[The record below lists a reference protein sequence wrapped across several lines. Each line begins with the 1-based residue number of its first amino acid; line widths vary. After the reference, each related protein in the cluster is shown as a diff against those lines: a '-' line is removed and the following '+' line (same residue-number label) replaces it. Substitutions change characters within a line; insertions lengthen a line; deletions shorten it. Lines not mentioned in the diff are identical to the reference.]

1 MKRSALFDEHT
12 KRGAEFVAQSGWEV
26 PAHYGD
32 PSAEYAAVRKGVG
45 IMDLSSR
52 GKIRVTGEDRVK
64 WLQSIIS
71 NDLLPLGPEQ
81 GIYSTFLTHK
91 GKILAYFRVYQLGD
105 ALMLEDVGE
114 TGDATFSALRKFL
127 LFGTKAKMDNCGE
140 TWGALLISGPKALE
154 LVRSAF
160 GTDLSSLKPL
170 SFERL
175 EIDAHS
181 ALLVRTEETGETD
194 IEIFIPSG
202 GLRTA
207 WERLW
212 TAGDSIGMKPFGTQ
226 ALDILRVE
234 AGLPK
239 MGQDLTEDIV
249 PPEANL
255 EGKSFSLTKGCYPGQ
270 EVVARMDTYG
280 SVRRRLIGLVL
291 RESTVPAPGAKI
303 YSGDREL
310 GWVSSAVLS
319 PAVGKPIA
327 LGFPLRDF
335 AKPGTDLEVE
345 SQGQRLPATVH
356 ELPFVKFSW

>member
-1 MKRSALFDEHT
+1 MKQLPLHEDHA
-12 KRGAEFVAQSGWEV
+12 KRGAVFLEQSGWEV

-32 PSAEYAAVRKGVG
+32 PSAGYSAVRNAVG

-71 NDLLPLGPEQ
+71 NDILPLTPGQ

-91 GKILAYFRVYQLGD
+91 GKIIAYFRVYQLGD

-114 TGDATFSALRKFL
+114 TGDTTFATLRKFL
-127 LFGTKAKMDNCGE
+127 LFGTKAKMENCGE
-140 TWGALLISGPKALE
+140 TWGLLLISGPKALE
-154 LVRSAF
+154 LIRSTF

-170 SFERL
+170 AFEKL
-175 EIDAHS
+175 EIDGHP
-181 ALLVRTEETGETD
+181 ALLIRSEETGETD
-194 IEIFIPSG
+194 IEILVPSG
-202 GLRTA
+202 GLRSA

-212 TAGDSIGMKPFGTQ
+212 TTGDSMGLQPFGTQ
-226 ALDILRVE
+226 ALETLRVE

-239 MGQDLTEDIV
+239 MGPDLNENIV

-255 EGKSFSLTKGCYPGQ
+255 EGKSFSLSKGCYPGQ

-280 SVRRRLIGLVL
+280 SVRRRLVGLTL
-291 RESTVPAPGAKI
+291 SESAVPLSGAKV
-303 YSGDREL
+303 YSGDREV

-319 PAVGKPIA
+319 PSLGKAIA
-327 LGFPLRDF
+327 FAFPLRDF
-335 AKPGTDLEVE
+335 SKPGTDLEIDTEGRRVT
-345 SQGQRLPATVH
+345 ATVQ
-356 ELPFVKFSW
+356 ELPFVRRS

>member
-1 MKRSALFDEHT
+1 MKQLPLHEDHA
-12 KRGAEFVAQSGWEV
+12 KRGAVFLEQSGWEV

-32 PSAEYAAVRKGVG
+32 PSAGYSAVRNAVG

-71 NDLLPLGPEQ
+71 NDILPLTPGQ

-91 GKILAYFRVYQLGD
+91 GKIIAYFRVYQLGD

-114 TGDATFSALRKFL
+114 TGDTTFATLRKFL
-127 LFGTKAKMDNCGE
+127 LFGTKAKMENCGE
-140 TWGALLISGPKALE
+140 TWGLLLISGPKALE
-154 LVRSAF
+154 LIRSTF

-170 SFERL
+170 SFEKL
-175 EIDAHS
+175 EIDGHP
-181 ALLVRTEETGETD
+181 ALLIRSEETGATD
-194 IEIFIPSG
+194 IEILIPSG
-202 GLRTA
+202 GLRGA

-212 TAGDSIGMKPFGTQ
+212 TVGEAMGLQPFGTH
-226 ALDILRVE
+226 ALETLRVE
-234 AGLPK
+234 AGIPK
-239 MGQDLTEDIV
+239 MGPDLNENIV

-255 EGKSFSLTKGCYPGQ
+255 EGKSFSLSKGCYPGQ

-280 SVRRRLIGLVL
+280 SVRRRLVGLIL
-291 RESTVPAPGAKI
+291 SELAVPLSGAKV
-303 YSGDREL
+303 YSGDREV

-319 PAVGKPIA
+319 PSLGKVIA

-335 AKPGTDLEVE
+335 TTPGTELAVE
-345 SQGQRLPATVH
+345 IDERRAAATV
-356 ELPFVKFSW
+356 EALPFLKFS